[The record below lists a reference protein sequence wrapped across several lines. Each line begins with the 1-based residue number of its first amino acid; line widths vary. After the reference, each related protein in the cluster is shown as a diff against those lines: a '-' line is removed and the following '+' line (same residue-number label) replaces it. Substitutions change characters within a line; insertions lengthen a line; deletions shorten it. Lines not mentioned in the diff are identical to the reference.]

1 MKRSSSYRSRRKS
14 KFNFIKTAFKAVL
27 ILALLAIATII
38 LTPSPYFKDGF
49 KNLKELQAYAN
60 QTNEQTPMEN
70 ADTLRPEF
78 TNYYKSQIPTFSQKI
93 KNKIN
98 LLLYL
103 AGVKE
108 KPVWSVSFLK
118 TILENTEKSRK
129 NAGHTDNLIYKIQT
143 DPTSKFVIFGN
154 MQGAFHSLVRCLNK
168 IKELGI
174 IGDDLKVTNSNNY
187 IIFMGDLVDR
197 SPFTLEILTLALK
210 LIEANPQNVI
220 YLRGNHEAKDYW
232 QEHTLKTELQIR
244 AAHLSKE
251 TIPLQKEVSSFFN
264 TLPIAVYLTV
274 PNKVEQSQIEQS
286 IASEFIRISQF
297 ARSENEILNEI
308 NYADFLTKQQSS
320 KFDYLVIKEPYQP
333 KPNINI
339 NIKASIHNEKKR
351 KTFQKSEGLRLLA
364 PDMDSVSWNILSC
377 PTIVYQKALD
387 FYSDAFVILSAS
399 ANLENWEISLYSR
412 DIRTKDPFKETR
424 FNFLSGLDIN
434 SHKTKIVNAQPAT
447 KPQIQQPTPQHPQG
461 VQSQIIQLPQ
471 TASTAQQTIVQQ
483 PQVVIPVQQLSQQTQ
498 TTTQAQQTAVQQSH
512 GVQHPQVITPA
523 QQQQIQAPTP
533 APQVVMQIP
542 QQHAQATQATQQPI
556 APQQVIQIPVQ
567 QHHQVVTPI
576 PQHAQTTTQGQQP
589 QIIVPA
595 QQRQTQPPTA
605 EPQVIVQVSQQPGQ
619 ANQSAQQQMQTP
631 IPAQQQ
637 QAQQPIIQ
645 QAPVVNPQVT
655 QPQVIV
661 PTQTTVEQPPQPQN
675 YPQT

>member
-14 KFNFIKTAFKAVL
+14 KFSFIKTAFKAVL
-27 ILALLAIATII
+27 ILALLIVTVIL

-49 KNLKELQAYAN
+49 KNLKELQSYAN

-78 TNYYKSQIPTFSQKI
+78 TKYYQSQIPTFSQKI
-93 KNKIN
+93 KNKIK

-103 AGVKE
+103 AGIKE
-108 KPVWSVSFLK
+108 KPVWSVSFFK

-129 NAGHTDNLIYKIQT
+129 SAGHTDNLIYKIQT

-274 PNKVEQSQIEQS
+274 PNQIAQTQTGQS
-286 IASEFIRISQF
+286 IANEFIRISEF

-320 KFDYLVIKEPYQP
+320 KFDYLVIKEPYNA
-333 KPNINI
+333 KPDINI

-399 ANLENWEISLYSR
+399 ANLENWEITLYNR
-412 DIRTKDPFKETR
+412 DVRTKDPFKETR

-434 SHKTKIVNAQPAT
+434 SHKTKMANAQPAIKT
-447 KPQIQQPTPQHPQG
+447 QIQQQTPQQPQ
-461 VQSQIIQLPQ
+461 VAQSQITQLPQ
-471 TASTAQQTIVQQ
+471 AAPISQQTVAQQ
-483 PQVVIPVQQLSQQTQ
+483 PQVVIPVQLSQQAQ

-512 GVQHPQVITPA
+512 VVQQPQVITPA
-523 QQQQIQAPTP
+523 QQQQIHAP
-533 APQVVMQIP
+533 APQVVVQIP
-542 QQHAQATQATQQPI
+542 QQQAQVTHTTQQPI
-556 APQQVIQIPVQ
+556 VQQQVIHPPVQ
-567 QHHQVVTPI
+567 QHHQVVAPI
-576 PQHAQTTTQGQQP
+576 QQQTQTTTQAQQPVAQQSHGIQQP

-595 QQRQTQPPTA
+595 QQQTQAPTPM
-605 EPQVIVQVSQQPGQ
+605 PQVIPV
-619 ANQSAQQQMQTP
+619 
-631 IPAQQQ
+631 QQQ
-637 QAQQPIIQ
+637 QTQQPIIQ
-645 QAPVVNPQVT
+645 QAPVVHPQVN

-661 PTQTTVEQPPQPQN
+661 PTQPPVGQPPQPQN